1 MDDSKRV
8 VLVVAITLL
17 ILLLWRKQ
25 QLLLALRETIPK
37 KSFHR
42 KRKRQDGLDHLAR
55 FNDKEVKEQTSL
67 SRTQFNYVLFLIE
80 PELKLSPIQ
89 ERMARCSS
97 GEPMPVM
104 LKLFMAL
111 RVLKGAQLNDLSQ
124 FTSAYK
130 QVWGSTFLP
139 VMEAIDK
146 KLDNIHFKCNDPAW
160 REETANQWAW
170 QQQRKYNSC
179 FWWGLLGCGDGLILK
194 VKKWSVRYC
203 TFLGIQVSKFW
214 NRKGYYGVNVQA
226 FCDAWCRFTAI
237 EIHAPG
243 ATHDLKA
250 YITGLLY
257 KAFIDQVD
265 GIPQAYYLGLDEAY
279 KGIHDGIHMSPY
291 AQGDIDKAVVDG
303 LYEVAVAMRSF
314 NKIFCSDRITI
325 ERTFGIFMRRYQLF
339 WNAFPSENLD
349 ELRLV
354 FRVACKLHNLCVDEW
369 LLLKFGSKY
378 RLDG

>member
-179 FWWGLLGCGDGLILK
+179 FWWGLLGCGDGLIDQ
-194 VKKWSVRYC
+194 
-203 TFLGIQVSKFW
+203 TTDAIAGIISS
-214 NRKGYYGVNVQA
+214 N
-226 FCDAWCRFTAI
+226 
-237 EIHAPG
+237 
-243 ATHDLKA
+243 
-250 YITGLLY
+250 
-257 KAFIDQVD
+257 
-265 GIPQAYYLGLDEAY
+265 GISPLDDMQLAVYL
-279 KGIHDGIHMSPY
+279 
-291 AQGDIDKAVVDG
+291 QN
-303 LYEVAVAMRSF
+303 LYENNRSVT
-314 NKIFCSDRITI
+314 K
-325 ERTFGIFMRRYQLF
+325 RTNYASILQSFGICFETIDAM
-339 WNAFPSENLD
+339 PI
-349 ELRLV
+349 
-354 FRVACKLHNLCVDEW
+354 
-369 LLLKFGSKY
+369 
-378 RLDG
+378 